1 MASPRRGTGTI
12 SRSSTVTAG
21 ALDAVLVLLF
31 AVIGRLSHGETLAG
45 LGVTYWP
52 FLGGLV
58 IGWLLV
64 RAWRNPRGI
73 VWTGLVVWVATV
85 AGGLLLRLASGQGV
99 QLSFAI
105 VTTIVLGVFL
115 LGWRAIAALVRRV
128 SGQRMRTRATTT

>member
-1 MASPRRGTGTI
+1 MASPRRGTGTV

-21 ALDAVLVLLF
+21 VLDAALVLLF

-52 FLGGLV
+52 FLGGLI
-58 IGWLLV
+58 IGWLLA
-64 RAWRNPRGI
+64 RAWRRPHNV
-73 VWTGLVVWVATV
+73 VWTGLGVWIATV

-105 VTTIVLGVFL
+105 VTTIVLGIFL
-115 LGWRAIAALVRRV
+115 LGWRAIAALTRRA
-128 SGQRMRTRATTT
+128 SRQRLHTPA

>member
-1 MASPRRGTGTI
+1 MASLRSGAGPI
-12 SRSSTVTAG
+12 SRSSIITAG
-21 ALDAVLVLLF
+21 ALDAALVLLF

-52 FLGGLV
+52 FLGGLT
-58 IGWLLV
+58 IGWLLL
-64 RAWRNPRGI
+64 RAWRHPRSI
-73 VWTGLVVWVATV
+73 VWTGLGVWIAAV

-115 LGWRAIAALVRRV
+115 LGWRAIAVIV
-128 SGQRMRTRATTT
+128 SRASRQRMPTPA

>member
-1 MASPRRGTGTI
+1 MASLRIGASPI
-12 SRSSTVTAG
+12 PRSSIITAG
-21 ALDAVLVLLF
+21 ALDAALVLLF

-58 IGWLLV
+58 VGWLLL
-64 RAWRNPRGI
+64 RAWRHPRTI
-73 VWTGLVVWVATV
+73 APTGLGIWIATV

-115 LGWRAIAALVRRV
+115 LGWRAIAALV
-128 SGQRMRTRATTT
+128 QRFRSRQTAQA